1 METIRFEDAAEN
13 FKGLPH
19 QRKAWD
25 FLQKSVHKE
34 ILDEFARIYRD
45 GPKVNYLVDIPKS
58 GVDLIK
64 QFEGCELKAYYDPLS
79 GGLPITIG
87 WGSTKRLNGTSFR
100 IGDRI
105 TQQEADEL
113 LAKTLKKEYLP
124 ALQKIPFWNEMTDNQ
139 RGALLS
145 FCYNMGPNFY
155 GNKNFAT
162 ISFVLKNKQWHK
174 VPEVLY
180 MYRNPGTSVE
190 PGLAKR
196 RKAEGYLWEMGMKNK

>member
-1 METIRFEDAAEN
+1 MESIRFEDAAKNYKE
-13 FKGLPH
+13 LPH
-19 QRKAWD
+19 QDKAWD

-45 GPKVNYLVDIPKS
+45 APKTNYLVELPKS

-64 QFEGCELKAYYDPLS
+64 QFEGCELKAYYDRHS

-87 WGSTKRLNGTSFR
+87 WGSTRRLNGTTFR
-100 IGDRI
+100 IGERI

-113 LAKTLKKEYLP
+113 LAKTLKQEYLP
-124 ALQKIPFWNEMTDNQ
+124 ALQKIPYWNEMSENQ

-145 FCYNMGPNFY
+145 FAYNMGPNFY
-155 GNKNFAT
+155 GSTNFAT
-162 ISFVLKNKQWHK
+162 ITFVLKNKQWEK
-174 VPEVLY
+174 VPEVFY

-190 PGLAKR
+190 AGLAKR
-196 RKAEGYLWEMGMKNK
+196 RKAEGYLWEMGTKNK